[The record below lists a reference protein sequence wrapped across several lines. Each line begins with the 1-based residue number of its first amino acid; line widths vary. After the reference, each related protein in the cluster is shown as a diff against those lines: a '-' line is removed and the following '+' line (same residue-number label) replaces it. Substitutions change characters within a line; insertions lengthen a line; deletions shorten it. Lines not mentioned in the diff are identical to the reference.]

1 MQETSPPPAPF
12 RSLSGDRA
20 GPTFA
25 GGAES
30 KPQSSAGPR
39 IAPASPWAPATLS
52 GTHSSLGLRVT
63 VCSSQNAQGGQGA
76 GQGPRLRRPHT
87 SAPEHGAPEHGAG
100 AAGDEAKLRGG
111 RRRTRGSSGTVPP
124 GCAVEA
130 AVGGRLAAED
140 VSRAPGASGAERER
154 RVPGS
159 GWRQEPREREVAL
172 KTLPSTST
180 RATRAAL

>member
-52 GTHSSLGLRVT
+52 GTHSSLGLPVT
-63 VCSSQNAQGGQGA
+63 VCSSQNAQGGRGA
-76 GQGPRLRRPHT
+76 GQGPRLRRPHA
-87 SAPEHGAPEHGAG
+87 SAPEHGAG
-100 AAGDEAKLRGG
+100 AAGTRQSCEGGGGAPGALRDGPARMRGAGCG
-111 RRRTRGSSGTVPP
+111 RWPAR
-124 GCAVEA
+124 C
-130 AVGGRLAAED
+130 GGRLQGA
-140 VSRAPGASGAERER
+140 GASGAERER